1 MVFFFFWY
9 GWQVT
14 SDKLSVMQSVVTDN
28 PPRKE
33 IGRLRGMF
41 FCCSLLVPF
50 VVNFQWRWLSVTGV
64 LQNTRQRSVD
74 GGSSPGG
81 AWVVAPG
88 GQIVATL
95 LCNNRQWSALQVVV
109 HLNILS
115 KQCCV
120 RDWISVHWDRIL
132 WRLMAGMAVC
142 NTLCKVLYV
151 LHCEYGGVCEYGH
164 QMVWGRQPGPRLQD
178 CEGLES
184 WVTSWS
190 GKI

>member
-1 MVFFFFWY
+1 M
-9 GWQVT
+9 
-14 SDKLSVMQSVVTDN
+14 
-28 PPRKE
+28 
-33 IGRLRGMF
+33 
-41 FCCSLLVPF
+41 
-50 VVNFQWRWLSVTGV
+50 
-64 LQNTRQRSVD
+64 
-74 GGSSPGG
+74 
-81 AWVVAPG
+81 
-88 GQIVATL
+88 
-95 LCNNRQWSALQVVV
+95 V

-190 GKI
+190 GKIQKFVYKHRKSAKLIKCLAGLKSKIEPRRKFEWTQLVIAALWNEWQRVQVLSRYCQLAKVTRIRQSRYCPPSHGFGWNYIQHKA